1 MGAAVGS
8 SLQCTNSN
16 DRRLGVSLITS
27 RLLVSLITQLAV
39 SGGTHSGCLQDFIE
53 QTGYFQ
59 GTPGRDLT
67 AWEWNLLIS
76 DTDEQVQ
83 AAVGILVCAF
93 SKWHVENT
101 LAFVRQGRSGFDPQ
115 KTGDWRAFVGGDQ
128 TLQQHILGY
137 LNCIK
142 TYLRFIDNDPSLFWN
157 QHRPNIYCE
166 PI

>member
-1 MGAAVGS
+1 MPKAVLCAA
-8 SLQCTNSN
+8 
-16 DRRLGVSLITS
+16 
-27 RLLVSLITQLAV
+27 
-39 SGGTHSGCLQDFIE
+39 HSDPSQDFIE

-76 DTDEQVQ
+76 DTDQQVA
-83 AAVGILVCAF
+83 AAVGILMCAF
-93 SKWHVENT
+93 RKWGVENT

-115 KTGDWRAFVGGDQ
+115 KTADWRAFVGGDR

-142 TYLRFIDNDPSLFWN
+142 TYLHCIDNEPSLFWN
-157 QHRPNIYCE
+157 QRRPNIYCE
-166 PI
+166 WI